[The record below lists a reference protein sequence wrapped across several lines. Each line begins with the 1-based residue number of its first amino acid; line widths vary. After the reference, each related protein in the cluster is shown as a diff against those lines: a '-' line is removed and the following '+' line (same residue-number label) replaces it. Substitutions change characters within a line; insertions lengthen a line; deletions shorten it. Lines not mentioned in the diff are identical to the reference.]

1 MHAAVGLG
9 LLLVPLMA
17 TPPERKPGASSVE
30 VEVLGIVPL
39 ATEGASLLVLKEKS
53 GGTVLPIVVGRSE
66 GVAIDQHMR
75 RAPSPRPLAA
85 ELLEK
90 TIGALGGRVLRVEIR
105 SAQAAL
111 FRARVTLQQ
120 GDRRVELDARPSDSV
135 ALAVA
140 AHAPIFATREVMEEA
155 GLTPQDLE
163 RLRSAPAPG
172 GAVEERPRGLGPVQ
186 RF

>member
-9 LLLVPLMA
+9 LLLVPLVA
-17 TPPERKPGASSVE
+17 APPGTRSGASPVE
-30 VEVLGIVPL
+30 LEVLGVVPL
-39 ATEGASLLVLKEKS
+39 QTEGASLLVLKEKS

-66 GVAIDQHMR
+66 GIAIDLRMKR
-75 RAPSPRPLAA
+75 TPSPRPLGA

-105 SAQAAL
+105 SVQAAL

-120 GDRRVELDARPSDSV
+120 GDRRVEVDARPSDSV
-135 ALAVA
+135 ALAVT
-140 AHAPIFATREVMEEA
+140 AHAPIFATREVMEQG
-155 GLTPQDLE
+155 GLTPHDLE
-163 RLRSAPAPG
+163 KLRSAPAPG
-172 GAVEERPRGLGPVQ
+172 GAEEEGPRGPGPVQ